1 MNATSARTSARGM
14 RPPRRARRAALLAAA
29 ALGAL
34 ALTACDPAQ
43 AGSAAVVGTE
53 RITESVVNTAAFEA
67 AEAQQAAGVEP
78 DVRELMRRQLDV
90 RIAAVL
96 LDELAATYDV
106 EVTQGQI
113 DAFIRDQGGAEAWQ
127 AAVVERG
134 LSPNQAREFAR
145 IQILIDSTAQAID
158 PQDGMQRLGAEAAAL
173 SEEIG
178 VEISPRYG
186 SWDSQ
191 QVTVVAALDD
201 VSQPAGAPVA

>member
-1 MNATSARTSARGM
+1 VRVAT
-14 RPPRRARRAALLAAA
+14 
-29 ALGAL
+29 
-34 ALTACDPAQ
+34 
-43 AGSAAVVGTE
+43 
-53 RITESVVNTAAFEA
+53 
-67 AEAQQAAGVEP
+67 
-78 DVRELMRRQLDV
+78 
-90 RIAAVL
+90 VL

-106 EVTQGQI
+106 EVTRGEI

-173 SEEIG
+173 SEELG